1 MYSMGA
7 LSRSPSPITIVPSM
21 PIVSRVARMLSTA
34 ARSAPSASPIPI
46 VRADAI
52 AAFSTTRSPSSAR
65 SNMVQSFVLMDNITI
80 LVLSDPTDRDLAML
94 EALPDS
100 TSIAVGANA
109 AAFENLAPEAKVIL
123 NWSGGRQLMQQV
135 WKMAPRVEWV
145 HSRAA
150 GLDSLLFPE
159 LVDSP
164 VPLTNGRGVFSQ
176 SLGEFVIGAA
186 LFFAKDF
193 RRMMRSQAPGGRAP
207 VHGVAVRVPNV
218 RAGAC
223 A

>member
-1 MYSMGA
+1 MYSIGA

-21 PIVSRVARMLSTA
+21 PIVSKVARMLSTA
-34 ARSAPSASPIPI
+34 AGNN
-46 VRADAI
+46 V
-52 AAFSTTRSPSSAR
+52 
-65 SNMVQSFVLMDNITI
+65 
-80 LVLSDPTDRDLAML
+80 
-94 EALPDS
+94 
-100 TSIAVGANA
+100 

-193 RRMMRSQAPGGRAP
+193 RRMMRNQAAGVWDQFDVEEVRGQTMGIVGYGDIGRAC
-207 VHGVAVRVPNV
+207 AK
-218 RAGAC
+218 RAHAMGMKVLALRRRPERSESDGFVDRTYGFDRLLEMLPEC
-223 A
+223 DYA